1 MNRCYLPKQVLHQVS
16 SYPNSTKTA
25 HTTKDTNTNTKHKNK
40 KTKSHFQF
48 VHLNEKKLYT
58 SIPSEYKLH
67 HPVDQ
72 NQNQELKMA
81 VNTITLPIV
90 KTKTDQNLIKELD
103 ELRAFLAASMGDSA
117 DTLNAHAQEYLDK
130 RFNKGKKSKGKIAAN
145 GEEKKKKE
153 PSEYNI
159 FIGEQIRALR
169 QETPGMTF
177 KDAMTGAVANWKI
190 QQEERKKVAAEVAEK
205 AAIEAPVE
213 DNDKAATE
221 VPVEKTEKKAEKT
234 TKKST
239 KKAPVEVPAE
249 EAS

>member
-1 MNRCYLPKQVLHQVS
+1 
-16 SYPNSTKTA
+16 
-25 HTTKDTNTNTKHKNK
+25 
-40 KTKSHFQF
+40 
-48 VHLNEKKLYT
+48 
-58 SIPSEYKLH
+58 
-67 HPVDQ
+67 
-72 NQNQELKMA
+72 MA

-103 ELRAFLAASMGDSA
+103 EFRAFLVASMGDSA
-117 DTLNAHAQEYLDK
+117 DTVNAHAQEYLDK

-177 KDAMTGAVANWKI
+177 KDAMTGAVAKWKI

-205 AAIEAPVE
+205 EAAEGAEKAPVVE
-213 DNDKAATE
+213 ENDKAATE
-221 VPVEKTEKKAEKT
+221 VPVEKKTEKTT

-239 KKAPVEVPAE
+239 KKVPAD
-249 EAS
+249 EAA